1 MAENSAVKEE
11 ATCSVEVT
19 LDRDSVQPVYDYLNR
34 PRGRP
39 RLPDW
44 ARTPR
49 RLKGRKK
56 YDARRVYLGETH
68 RLWCRLRRRTP
79 YWSDS
84 EFAQYL
90 LKLEGRYG
98 ETYREKYGGAVR
110 CDMVTVLTASACS
123 VSPAGGA
130 VRCDVV
136 TVLTASTCSV
146 SPAGEQCDVNCLH
159 SLVSWY
165 EEHRLTCPH
174 EPQLRSL
181 EPGLGFST
189 SALWQCQG
197 GHGFHQHLSSPDR
210 EASDSENESHT
221 DPEET
226 TKDVLIQGSA
236 TENQQ
241 HQCQSDAV
249 SYNPSLLAQSDSCTQ
264 ETDAKRPVCES
275 LGLIEAESSD
285 CNSDS
290 ITTIEIQEPAP
301 LRPKR
306 HGQGLY
312 IESDGTI
319 KTFHCPY
326 EGCSQV
332 YVTVKS
338 YRNHVNIVHKKG
350 RTEVCSHP
358 GCGKKFYLLN
368 HLQRHMVTHS
378 EARDFTCALCDKS
391 FKRKNHL
398 EVHQRTHTGET
409 PLQYVYRLCPFSRV
423 TQKQKFGGSE
433 TNLGTWGSWA
443 GPEDD
448 KYSVM
453 KYEQGTGCWQGPNRS
468 TTVKLTCGTETAVVS
483 SSEPS
488 RCEYQVEFTTPAV
501 CQEPKDLDPGSH
513 DEL

>member
-19 LDRDSVQPVYDYLNR
+19 LDRDSVRPVYDYLNR

-44 ARTPR
+44 ARNPR

-79 YWSDS
+79 YWSDG

-98 ETYREKYGGAVR
+98 EAYREKYGKQLIWEIYTGK
-110 CDMVTVLTASACS
+110 
-123 VSPAGGA
+123 PQ
-130 VRCDVV
+130 
-136 TVLTASTCSV
+136 
-146 SPAGEQCDVNCLH
+146 AGEQCDVNCLH

-210 EASDSENESHT
+210 EASDSENESRS

-249 SYNPSLLAQSDSCTQ
+249 SYNPALLAQSDSCTQ
-264 ETDAKRPVCES
+264 ETDAKRPACES

-290 ITTIEIQEPAP
+290 ITTIEIQDPTP

-319 KTFHCPY
+319 KTFRCPY

-378 EARDFTCALCDKS
+378 EARDFTCALCAKS

-409 PLQYVYRLCPFSRV
+409 PLQCQYCGFQCRQRASL
-423 TQKQKFGGSE
+423 
-433 TNLGTWGSWA
+433 NWH
-443 GPEDD
+443 
-448 KYSVM
+448 M
-453 KYEQGTGCWQGPNRS
+453 K
-468 TTVKLTCGTETAVVS
+468 KKH
-483 SSEPS
+483 
-488 RCEYQVEFTTPAV
+488 TPAAV
-501 CQEPKDLDPGSH
+501 QYDYTCELCGKGFEKVESVKFHKLKSH
-513 DEL
+513 PERTEREGRGDTHSPPDS

>member
-19 LDRDSVQPVYDYLNR
+19 LDRDSVRPVYDYLNR

-68 RLWCRLRRRTP
+68 GLWCKLRRRTP

-98 ETYREKYGGAVR
+98 ETYREKYGKQLIWEIYTGK
-110 CDMVTVLTASACS
+110 
-123 VSPAGGA
+123 PQ
-130 VRCDVV
+130 
-136 TVLTASTCSV
+136 
-146 SPAGEQCDVNCLH
+146 GEQCNVNCLH

-197 GHGFHQHLSSPDR
+197 GHGFHQHLSSSDR

-249 SYNPSLLAQSDSCTQ
+249 SYNPALLAQSDSCTQ
-264 ETDAKRPVCES
+264 ETDAKQPVCES

-290 ITTIEIQEPAP
+290 ITTIEIQDPAP

-306 HGQGLY
+306 HRQGLY

-319 KTFHCPY
+319 KTFRCPY

-378 EARDFTCALCDKS
+378 D
-391 FKRKNHL
+391 
-398 EVHQRTHTGET
+398 Q
-409 PLQYVYRLCPFSRV
+409 
-423 TQKQKFGGSE
+423 
-433 TNLGTWGSWA
+433 
-443 GPEDD
+443 
-448 KYSVM
+448 
-453 KYEQGTGCWQGPNRS
+453 
-468 TTVKLTCGTETAVVS
+468 
-483 SSEPS
+483 
-488 RCEYQVEFTTPAV
+488 
-501 CQEPKDLDPGSH
+501 PGS
-513 DEL
+513 

>member
-19 LDRDSVQPVYDYLNR
+19 LDRDSVRPVYDYLNR

-68 RLWCRLRRRTP
+68 GLWCKLRRRTP

-98 ETYREKYGGAVR
+98 ETYREKYGKQLIWEIYTGK
-110 CDMVTVLTASACS
+110 
-123 VSPAGGA
+123 
-130 VRCDVV
+130 
-136 TVLTASTCSV
+136 
-146 SPAGEQCDVNCLH
+146 
-159 SLVSWY
+159 
-165 EEHRLTCPH
+165 
-174 EPQLRSL
+174 PQ
-181 EPGLGFST
+181 
-189 SALWQCQG
+189 
-197 GHGFHQHLSSPDR
+197 
-210 EASDSENESHT
+210 
-221 DPEET
+221 
-226 TKDVLIQGSA
+226 VLIQGSA

-249 SYNPSLLAQSDSCTQ
+249 SYNPALLAQSDSCTQ

-290 ITTIEIQEPAP
+290 ITTIEIQDPAP

-319 KTFHCPY
+319 KTFRCPY

-378 EARDFTCALCDKS
+378 ETRDFTCTLCDKS

-409 PLQYVYRLCPFSRV
+409 PLQCQYCGFQCRQRASL
-423 TQKQKFGGSE
+423 
-433 TNLGTWGSWA
+433 NWH
-443 GPEDD
+443 
-448 KYSVM
+448 M
-453 KYEQGTGCWQGPNRS
+453 K
-468 TTVKLTCGTETAVVS
+468 KKH
-483 SSEPS
+483 
-488 RCEYQVEFTTPAV
+488 TPAAV
-501 CQEPKDLDPGSH
+501 QYDYTCELCGKGFEKAESVKFHKLKSH
-513 DEL
+513 PESTEREGRGDTHSPPDS